1 MTTPYEVVLQ
11 VPATAHEIAALQ
23 KIAESDL
30 QTWREFTIDTA
41 EEYEAVDAVLS
52 DVVRRKDAATAMR
65 TSATGPLYKATK
77 TIESWFAPYL
87 GALTGLEVLL
97 KGGMGTYRLAQAER
111 EREAREAA
119 AVAADADDSEALT
132 EALTVAAEAA
142 QAPAGR
148 ASVGFE
154 WRVARIVEDLLPREW
169 WTPNTKRIDAHA
181 KAHKGDDPPVI
192 PGVVFER
199 VAKIGARR

>member
-23 KIAESDL
+23 AAASGELEAWKG
-30 QTWREFTIDTA
+30 FTIDTP
-41 EEYEAVDAVLS
+41 EEYAEVDRCLT

-65 TSATGPLYKATK
+65 GSATGPLYKATK
-77 TIESWFAPYL
+77 TIEGWFAPYL

-97 KGGMGTYRLAQAER
+97 KGGMASYRLAQAER

-119 AVAADADDSEALT
+119 AAAADAGDGAALT
-132 EALTVAAEAA
+132 EALTVATEAA

-154 WRVARIVEDLLPREW
+154 WRVHRIVPDLLPREW
-169 WTPNTKRIDAHA
+169 WTPDEKRIAAFA

-199 VAKIGARR
+199 HAKIGARR